1 MVQYDTSDET
11 RKSRAQRAHLA
22 NSEMAETTDELA
34 LVQCISR
41 LLHATHCD
49 HLLVHF
55 EETVF
60 GDFNV
65 KGRGV
70 GVERSERIFM
80 KLDREWRR
88 RIFRY

>member
-1 MVQYDTSDET
+1 
-11 RKSRAQRAHLA
+11 
-22 NSEMAETTDELA
+22 MAETTDELA
-34 LVQCISR
+34 LVQRISG

-55 EETVF
+55 EEAVF
-60 GDFNV
+60 GDLDV

-70 GVERSERIFM
+70 GVESSKRVFM

-88 RIFRY
+88 RILRY